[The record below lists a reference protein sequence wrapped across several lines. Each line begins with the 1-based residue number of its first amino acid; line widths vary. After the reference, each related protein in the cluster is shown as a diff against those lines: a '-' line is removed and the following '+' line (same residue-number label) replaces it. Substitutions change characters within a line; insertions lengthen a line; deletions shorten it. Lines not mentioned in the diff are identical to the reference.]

1 MSLIVENTGGNFKPI
16 PAGVHLA
23 RCYRI
28 IDIGTQ
34 KSEYEGKI
42 NFLHKVKFVWEVH
55 GEDQDG
61 TPLVTDK
68 GEPMIITKDYTLS
81 WGEKANLRKDL
92 ESWRGRQF
100 TEEEQRRFD
109 LKQVLDKWCMV
120 NVAHKPKKNGQG
132 VYANIVSVTPVP
144 QALKA
149 VIPDGFNKVG
159 MFTMASPDMEMFETF
174 SDYLKKTIME
184 SPEWKSMMKA
194 DAELEAKGI
203 KKPSAGSGVDDMDDD
218 IPF

>member
-1 MSLIVENTGGNFKPI
+1 MSFIVEDTGGSFTPV
-16 PAGVHLA
+16 PAGMHLA

-28 IDIGTQ
+28 IDLGTQ
-34 KSEYEGKI
+34 KTEFEGNVDFKRKLKI
-42 NFLHKVKFVWEVH
+42 VWEIH
-55 GEDQDG
+55 GEDDEG
-61 TPLVTDK
+61 KPIVTSK
-68 GEPMIITKDYTLS
+68 NEPMIITKDYTMS
-81 WGEKANLRKDL
+81 WGDKATLRKDL
-92 ESWRGRQF
+92 QSWRGKPF
-100 TEEEQRRFD
+100 TEDEQKRFD
-109 LKQVLDKWCMV
+109 LKSVLDKWCMV